1 LLIHVPAGAR
11 ACWQAGT
18 AMARAAGVGV
28 CVAAALSACATR
40 PTSTATYIERG
51 DATLLPQS
59 VTVDPDGLGIISAL
73 VSVDGVHKRISIL
86 ASDCDDG
93 IGHIATLEND
103 RRVPNRRVFAY
114 VTGTTPADRLFA
126 SVCAVRRQLLKGAA
140 SGAPA
145 GAAPP

>member
-1 LLIHVPAGAR
+1 MTSNRHAPLRRHVAGA
-11 ACWQAGT
+11 ALC
-18 AMARAAGVGV
+18 M
-28 CVAAALSACATR
+28 AAALAACATR
-40 PTSTATYIERG
+40 PTPTATYIERG

-59 VTVDPDGLGIISAL
+59 VSVDPDGLGIVSAL

-114 VTGTTPADRLFA
+114 VTGTTPADKLFA
-126 SVCAVRRQLLKGAA
+126 SVCAIRRQLLKGVAA
-140 SGAPA
+140 GAPA
-145 GAAPP
+145 AASPP